1 MVEAY
6 PPLDEVRKS
15 FKIKW
20 YRTPIEKDRMRE
32 LTRRSNLRGF
42 FHAVGHLALVAATGT
57 AVVLLFQARMWVPM
71 AVTLWF
77 HGIFYSFFTG
87 LATHELSHGTVFR
100 TKWLNEFFL
109 RIYSMLAWVNFHHYR
124 RSHKHH
130 HMFTLH
136 KQGDREAAG
145 GRGHGPFRFGEYVR
159 YFLFDWMAFWS
170 WVSKIVGLAVTGEFK
185 DEWSNALYPPEEAD
199 AKRKA
204 VRWAQAVLTF
214 HLAVLGVSIRLGLWM
229 LPVVVSLGPFIATWW
244 RVFIGRTM
252 HNGLRDNVPDW
263 RKCARTVKL
272 DPLSRFLYWNMNY
285 HIEHHMY
292 AAVPC
297 YNLPRLSKEVAWDF
311 PKPRTIRD
319 AWQEMRFVWKM
330 VQTEPGYQWDT
341 PVPNEGGVQD
351 PGRVQD
357 PGVQD
362 PGRVQDAAKVQYLGG
377 VQDPGRGAGPVGSN
391 E

>member
-1 MVEAY
+1 MDTTY
-6 PPLDEVRKS
+6 PPLDEVRKTL
-15 FKIKW
+15 KIKW

-32 LTRRSNLRGF
+32 LTRRNNLQGL
-42 FHAVGHLALVAATGT
+42 FHAIGNLALVGTTGT
-57 AVVLLFQARMWVPM
+57 AVVLFSLRGMWLAM

-100 TKWLNEFFL
+100 TKWLNELFL
-109 RIYSMLAWVNFHHYR
+109 RIYSILAWVNFHHYR

-145 GRGHGPFRFGEYVR
+145 GRGHPAFRPSEYIR
-159 YFLFDWMAFWS
+159 YVLFDWMALKRWIAP
-170 WVSKIVGLAVTGEFK
+170 VARLALTGSFK
-185 DEWSNALYPPEEAD
+185 DEWSNALYPPGEEKE
-199 AKRKA
+199 KRKA
-204 VRWAQAVLTF
+204 VRWARLVLLF
-214 HLAVLGVSIRLGLWM
+214 HLAVLATGIATGLSM
-229 LPVVVSLGPFIATWW
+229 LPVVVTLGPFIANWW
-244 RVFIGRTM
+244 RVLIGRTM

-297 YNLPRLSKEVAWDF
+297 YNLPKLCREVAWDF

-319 AWQEMRFVWKM
+319 AWREMHFVYKKQQE
-330 VQTEPGYQWDT
+330 EPGFQWDT
-341 PVPNEGGVQD
+341 PVPD
-351 PGRVQD
+351 RTS
-357 PGVQD
+357 
-362 PGRVQDAAKVQYLGG
+362 AAENV
-377 VQDPGRGAGPVGSN
+377 
-391 E
+391 